1 MTFQQYSRHIEIDFV
16 GNLRDLGGYRTQ
28 SGRTVVWRRLF
39 RSGELR
45 HRTGDD
51 VALLRQAT
59 GLVSVLDLRGDME
72 IREESV
78 NLLASGGVRY
88 HNVPLIAG
96 GSGPGSDGEGDLF
109 ARFTSMGEFYL
120 FLMGHEDFGRRMVAA
135 MELIAEAGNHPVL
148 FHCTVGKDRTGI
160 LSAAVLSVLGVADED
175 IIADYNMTAP
185 HMAVFIERMKSIPQA
200 VDMFESLPAYFWE
213 ASRESMELVLSKI
226 RHDYGSFRGY
236 LETHGGTTELFGRL
250 ESALLEGDG

>member
-1 MTFQQYSRHIEIDFV
+1 MSLQEFSRQINIEFV

-28 SGRTVVWRRLF
+28 SGRRITWRRLF

-45 HRTGDD
+45 HKTGGD
-51 VALLRQAT
+51 VALLRQET

-78 NLLASGGVRY
+78 SLLATGGIKY

-96 GSGPGSDGEGDLF
+96 GRGPGSDGEGDLF

-120 FLMGHEDFGRRMVAA
+120 FLMGHEDFGKRMVAA
-135 MELIAEAGNHPVL
+135 LEVIADSENHPVL

-175 IIADYNMTAP
+175 IINDYYLTTS
-185 HMAVFIERMKSIPQA
+185 HMPGFIERMKEIPQA
-200 VDMFESLPAYFWE
+200 ADMLENLPAYFWE
-213 ASRESMELVLSKI
+213 ASRESMALVLSEV
-226 RHDYGSFRGY
+226 RRNYGSIRGY
-236 LETHGGTTELFGRL
+236 LGTHGCDVSLFRRL
-250 ESALLEGDG
+250 ESALLDGE